1 VSVPAASRPPRI
13 GPVPEPA
20 AGERD
25 DLDEAA
31 AVFAEARPRIF
42 GIAYRMLG
50 SWSEAEDVV
59 QDAWL
64 RWQATDRSA
73 VRTPAAFLAT
83 TTTRL
88 CLNLLQSAR
97 ARRETYIGPWLPEP
111 VDTGADPTLRAER
124 DEALELA
131 VLLLLEKLT
140 PTERAAYV
148 LRESF
153 TYPYPEIAEILQLS
167 QPNVRQLV
175 SRARRHVTED
185 RRAPVSETA
194 HRQLLDAFLVAA
206 RTGDVAGLESVLA
219 ADVVSWSDG
228 NGAKQVARKA
238 VGGRARVAQ
247 FLMAF
252 RDHFWPGLQVAWVEA
267 NGRPAVLLSTGGVTR
282 ALLTV
287 TASDRGIEQLQW
299 IMSPAKLDAFARSG
313 SRPV

>member
-1 VSVPAASRPPRI
+1 
-13 GPVPEPA
+13 
-20 AGERD
+20 
-25 DLDEAA
+25 
-31 AVFAEARPRIF
+31 
-42 GIAYRMLG
+42 M
-50 SWSEAEDVV
+50 
-59 QDAWL
+59 
-64 RWQATDRSA
+64 
-73 VRTPAAFLAT
+73 AT

-111 VDTGADPTLRAER
+111 VDTRADPTLRAER

-131 VLLLLEKLT
+131 VLLLEKLT
-140 PTERAAYV
+140 PAERAAYV

-153 TYPYPEIAEILQLS
+153 GYPYPEIAETLQLS

-185 RRAPVSETA
+185 RRAPVSETT
-194 HRQLLDAFLVAA
+194 HRQLLQAFLLAA

-238 VGGRARVAQ
+238 VVGRARVAQ
-247 FLMAF
+247 FLVAF
-252 RDHFWPGLQVAWVEA
+252 RERFWPGTQVTWVEA
-267 NGRPAVLLSTGGVTR
+267 NGRPAVLLSTEGVPR

-287 TASDRGIEQLQW
+287 TASDRGLEQLQW
-299 IMSPAKLDAFARSG
+299 IMSPAKLDAFVRSG

>member
-1 VSVPAASRPPRI
+1 MSAPAATGHPRI
-13 GPVPEPA
+13 GPVPEPV

-31 AVFAEARPRIF
+31 AVFAEVRPRLF

-59 QDAWL
+59 QEAWL

-111 VDTGADPTLRAER
+111 VDTRADPTLRAER

-140 PTERAAYV
+140 PAERAAYV

-153 TYPYPEIAEILQLS
+153 AYPYLEIAEILQLS

-185 RRAPVSETA
+185 RRAPVSETT
-194 HRQLLDAFLVAA
+194 HRQLLQAFLLAA

-238 VGGRARVAQ
+238 VVGRARVAQ
-247 FLMAF
+247 
-252 RDHFWPGLQVAWVEA
+252 P
-267 NGRPAVLLSTGGVTR
+267 
-282 ALLTV
+282 
-287 TASDRGIEQLQW
+287 
-299 IMSPAKLDAFARSG
+299 
-313 SRPV
+313 